1 MILTLFFSL
10 FPVPGGSEDSSS
22 RRADA
27 EAPISLCCV
36 RLPQSLLRA
45 QLRVPLDR
53 HLYLNT
59 SGSIGRT
66 CT

>member
-1 MILTLFFSL
+1 MFFP
-10 FPVPGGSEDSSS
+10 FPVSGGSADSST

-27 EAPISLCCV
+27 EAPISLCRV
-36 RLPQSLLRA
+36 RMPQSLLRP

-59 SGSIGRT
+59 SGSIGRA